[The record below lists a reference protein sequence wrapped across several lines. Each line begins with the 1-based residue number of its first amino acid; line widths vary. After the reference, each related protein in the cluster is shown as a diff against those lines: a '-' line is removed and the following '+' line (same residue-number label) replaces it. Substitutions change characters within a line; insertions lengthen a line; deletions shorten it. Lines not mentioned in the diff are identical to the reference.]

1 MRSTRRS
8 AVLSSVLLLFPISVL
23 GLGSGEHV
31 GAAKLPLAGLTIVID
46 PGHNGGNATY
56 PSTIARL
63 VDAGGFLKACDT
75 AGTVTLSG
83 YPEHAFA
90 WSLSLTLGADLKAA
104 GAKVVLTR
112 TNDHGVGPC
121 IAERAAIGN
130 RVHADLAISLHG
142 DGGPPWG
149 RGFEVIEPGISV
161 SRRNDDR
168 PILHHSYA
176 LGAALRDAL
185 QTVPQ
190 LVPSTYLGE
199 HGVGLRTD
207 LGGLNLSKVP
217 KVLLEVC
224 NLRNSADADL
234 AQSPEWRQE
243 VALALVGGVERY
255 RGAVRSPTTTSTVSP
270 TTTTTGS

>member
-1 MRSTRRS
+1 MRNSRRAALLSSALVLFSIS
-8 AVLSSVLLLFPISVL
+8 AVGFAT
-23 GLGSGEHV
+23 GEYA
-31 GAAKLPLAGLTIVID
+31 GASKLPLAGVTIAID

-56 PSTIARL
+56 PWTIGRL
-63 VDAGGFLKACDT
+63 VDAGGFWKACDT

-90 WSLSLTLGADLKAA
+90 WALSLTLGADLKAA

-121 IAERAAIGN
+121 IDERAAIGN

-142 DGGPPWG
+142 DGGPSWG
-149 RGFEVIEPGISV
+149 RGFEVIEPGVSI

-168 PILHHSYA
+168 PILIRSYV

-185 QTVPQ
+185 QSVPQ

-199 HGVGLRTD
+199 SGIGLRTD

-224 NLRNSADADL
+224 NLRNSADAGL
-234 AQSPEWRQE
+234 ADSPAWRQE
-243 VALALVGGVERY
+243 VALALVSGIERY
-255 RGAVRSPTTTSTVSP
+255 RAAVRSPTTTSTLSP
-270 TTTTTGS
+270 TTSTTGS